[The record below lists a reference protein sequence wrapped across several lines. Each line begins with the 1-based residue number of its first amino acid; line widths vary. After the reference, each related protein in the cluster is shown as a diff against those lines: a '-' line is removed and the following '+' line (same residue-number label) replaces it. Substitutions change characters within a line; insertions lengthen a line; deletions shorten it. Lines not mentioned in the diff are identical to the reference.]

1 MGAGGGVESLIQQP
15 TVMSFYELTTEERLL
30 IGSKDNPI
38 RCAVGIAVA
47 HRALASGSMS
57 RS

>member
-1 MGAGGGVESLIQQP
+1 MPNQGERSRVHSIKDL
-15 TVMSFYELTTEERLL
+15 LRLL